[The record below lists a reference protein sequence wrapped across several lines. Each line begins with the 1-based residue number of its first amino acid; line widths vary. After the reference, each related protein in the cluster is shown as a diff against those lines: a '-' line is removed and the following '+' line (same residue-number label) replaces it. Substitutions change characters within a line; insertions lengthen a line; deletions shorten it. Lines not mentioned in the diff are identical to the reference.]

1 MVMSEILS
9 KGPERFRQLIANESF
24 RRITRHKGDYIVRQE
39 HDITEVYWS
48 AAAQFML
55 LHTALNGKTLSLGD
69 YYLEDNFFGEIE
81 FFSGKPCSFD
91 VVATATTE
99 LVVIPKERF
108 AEILLEDASISFWM
122 NHRMANM
129 YQSSM
134 NIAIERSLYPL
145 KFNIVKDIVSRCTS
159 ETRSLNHDYM
169 YQEAQRFG
177 CTDRAYTRIIH
188 ELIKEGLVKKG
199 KDKSTIVPVNLDG
212 LIDYLNQS
220 QQ

>member
-1 MVMSEILS
+1 MSEILS
-9 KGPERFRQLIANESF
+9 KGPERFRQLIEKESF
-24 RRITRHKGDYIVRQE
+24 QRIVRHKGDYIIRQE
-39 HDITEVYWS
+39 HDVTEVYWS
-48 AAAQFML
+48 AAAQFIL

-81 FFSGKPCSFD
+81 FFSGNPCSFD

-108 AEILLEDASISFWM
+108 ADILLQDATISFWM

-145 KFNIVKDIVSRCTS
+145 KFNIIKDIVNRWTS
-159 ETRSLNHDYM
+159 ETRSLNHVYM

-199 KDKSTIVPVNLDG
+199 EDNSSIIPVNLER
-212 LIDYLNQS
+212 LKDYISQS

>member
-1 MVMSEILS
+1 MSEILS
-9 KGPERFRQLIANESF
+9 KGPERFRQLVKNENF
-24 RRITRHKGDYIVRQE
+24 RRITRYKGDYIVRQE
-39 HDITEVYWS
+39 HEVTEVYWS

-69 YYLEDNFFGEIE
+69 YYIEDNFFGEIE
-81 FFSGKPCSFD
+81 FFSGNLCSFD

-108 AEILLEDASISFWM
+108 SEILLQDATIAFWM

-145 KFNIVKDIVSRCTS
+145 KFNIVKDIVNRCTTES
-159 ETRSLNHDYM
+159 RSLSHVYM

-199 KDKSTIVPVNLDG
+199 EDNSSIIPVNLDR
-212 LIDYLNQS
+212 LVDYLNQC

>member
-1 MVMSEILS
+1 MSEILS
-9 KGPERFRQLIANESF
+9 KGPERFRQLVKNENF
-24 RRITRHKGDYIVRQE
+24 RRITRYKGDYIVRQE
-39 HDITEVYWS
+39 HEVTEVYWS

-69 YYLEDNFFGEIE
+69 YYIEDNFFGEIE
-81 FFSGKPCSFD
+81 FFSGNLCSFD

-99 LVVIPKERF
+99 LVIIPKERF
-108 AEILLEDASISFWM
+108 SEILLQDATIAFWM

-145 KFNIVKDIVSRCTS
+145 KFNIVKDIVNRCTTDS
-159 ETRSLNHDYM
+159 RSLSHGYM

-199 KDKSTIVPVNLDG
+199 EDNSTIIPVNLEQ
-212 LIDYLNQS
+212 LVDYLNQC